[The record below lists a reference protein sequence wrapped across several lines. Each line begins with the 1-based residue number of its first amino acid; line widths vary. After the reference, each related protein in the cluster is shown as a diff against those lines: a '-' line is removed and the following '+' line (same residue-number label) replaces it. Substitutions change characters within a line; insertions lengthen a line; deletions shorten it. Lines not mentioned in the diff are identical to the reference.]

1 MKKEYNTESLIA
13 ATNALL
19 EVGNITV
26 IHCGVCSNNGTL
38 TNGSECKA
46 CEEIK
51 EK

>member
-26 IHCGVCSNNGTL
+26 IHCGVCNNDKKL
-38 TNGSECKA
+38 SDDSECQA
-46 CEEIK
+46 CK
-51 EK
+51 